1 MELVSKSIGTIRLV
15 IIYLWDSINMPKTVW
30 ATFSQGKVELS
41 EPITVPDGTRILV
54 TILPDDENEFWL
66 KASQTSLAAVWDND
80 EDDIYA
86 QLH

>member
-1 MELVSKSIGTIRLV
+1 
-15 IIYLWDSINMPKTVW
+15 MPKTVW
-30 ATFSQGKVELS
+30 ANFLQGKVELS

-86 QLH
+86 QLL

>member
-1 MELVSKSIGTIRLV
+1 LYYGIQP
-15 IIYLWDSINMPKTVW
+15 MPKTVW
-30 ATFSQGKVELS
+30 ATFLQGKVELS
-41 EPITVPDGTRILV
+41 EPIAIPDGTRILV

>member
-1 MELVSKSIGTIRLV
+1 
-15 IIYLWDSINMPKTVW
+15 MPKTVW

-41 EPITVPDGTRILV
+41 EPIAIPEGTRILV
-54 TILPDDENEFWL
+54 TILPDEESEFWL

-86 QLH
+86 QLL

>member
-1 MELVSKSIGTIRLV
+1 
-15 IIYLWDSINMPKTVW
+15 MPKTVW
-30 ATFSQGKVELS
+30 ATFSQGKVELL

-54 TILPDDENEFWL
+54 TILPEDESEFWL

-80 EDDIYA
+80 EDDLYA

>member
-1 MELVSKSIGTIRLV
+1 
-15 IIYLWDSINMPKTVW
+15 MPKTVW
-30 ATFSQGKVELS
+30 ATFLQGKVELS
-41 EPITVPDGTRILV
+41 EPIAIPDGTRILV

>member
-1 MELVSKSIGTIRLV
+1 
-15 IIYLWDSINMPKTVW
+15 MPKTFW

-41 EPITVPDGTRILV
+41 EPIAIPEGTRILV
-54 TILPDDENEFWL
+54 TILPDEESEFWL
-66 KASQTSLAAVWDND
+66 KASQTSLAAVWAND

>member
-1 MELVSKSIGTIRLV
+1 
-15 IIYLWDSINMPKTVW
+15 MPKTVG
-30 ATFSQGKVELS
+30 ANFSQGKVELS

-54 TILPDDENEFWL
+54 TILTDDESEFWF

>member
-1 MELVSKSIGTIRLV
+1 
-15 IIYLWDSINMPKTVW
+15 MPKTVW

-41 EPITVPDGTRILV
+41 EPIAIPEGTRILV
-54 TILPDDENEFWL
+54 TILPDDESDFWL

-86 QLH
+86 QLL

>member
-1 MELVSKSIGTIRLV
+1 
-15 IIYLWDSINMPKTVW
+15 MPKTVW

-41 EPITVPDGTRILV
+41 EPIAIPDGTRILV
-54 TILPDDENEFWL
+54 TILPDDESEVWL

-86 QLH
+86 QLL

>member
-1 MELVSKSIGTIRLV
+1 
-15 IIYLWDSINMPKTVW
+15 MPKTVW

-41 EPITVPDGTRILV
+41 EPIAIPDGTRILV
-54 TILPDDENEFWL
+54 TILPDDESEFWL

-80 EDDIYA
+80 EDDVYA

>member
-1 MELVSKSIGTIRLV
+1 
-15 IIYLWDSINMPKTVW
+15 MPKTVW
-30 ATFSQGKVELS
+30 ATFSQGKVELL
-41 EPITVPDGTRILV
+41 EPITVPDGTRVLV
-54 TILPDDENEFWL
+54 TILPDDESEFWL

>member
-1 MELVSKSIGTIRLV
+1 
-15 IIYLWDSINMPKTVW
+15 MPKTVW

-41 EPITVPDGTRILV
+41 EPIAIPDGTRILV
-54 TILPDDENEFWL
+54 TILPDDESDFWL

>member
-1 MELVSKSIGTIRLV
+1 
-15 IIYLWDSINMPKTVW
+15 MPKTVW

-41 EPITVPDGTRILV
+41 EPIAIPEGTRILV
-54 TILPDDENEFWL
+54 TILPDDESNFWL

-86 QLH
+86 QDNIMLV

>member
-1 MELVSKSIGTIRLV
+1 
-15 IIYLWDSINMPKTVW
+15 MPKTVW

-41 EPITVPDGTRILV
+41 EPIAIPEGTRILV
-54 TILPDDENEFWL
+54 TILPDDESEFWL

>member
-1 MELVSKSIGTIRLV
+1 
-15 IIYLWDSINMPKTVW
+15 MPKTVW
-30 ATFSQGKVELS
+30 ATFSEGRVELS
-41 EPITVPDGTRILV
+41 ESIAIPEGTRILV
-54 TILPDDENEFWL
+54 TILPDEESEFWL

>member
-1 MELVSKSIGTIRLV
+1 
-15 IIYLWDSINMPKTVW
+15 MPKTVW

-41 EPITVPDGTRILV
+41 EPIAIPDGTRILV

-66 KASQTSLAAVWDND
+66 KASQTSLAAIWDND

>member
-1 MELVSKSIGTIRLV
+1 
-15 IIYLWDSINMPKTVW
+15 MPKTVW

-41 EPITVPDGTRILV
+41 EPISIPDGTRILV
-54 TILPDDENEFWL
+54 TILPDEESGFWI
-66 KASQTSLAAVWDND
+66 KASQTSLAAIWDND

>member
-1 MELVSKSIGTIRLV
+1 
-15 IIYLWDSINMPKTVW
+15 MPKTVW
-30 ATFSQGKVELS
+30 ATFCQGKVELS
-41 EPITVPDGTRILV
+41 EPIAISEGTRILV
-54 TILPDDENEFWL
+54 TILPDDESEFWL